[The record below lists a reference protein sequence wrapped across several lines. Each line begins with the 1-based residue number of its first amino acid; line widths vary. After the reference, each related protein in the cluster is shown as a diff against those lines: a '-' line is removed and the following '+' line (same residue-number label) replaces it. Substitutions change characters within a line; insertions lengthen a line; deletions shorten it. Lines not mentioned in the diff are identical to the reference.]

1 MTAPVKGI
9 GRVKPQQSSPTS
21 ERPNPISPPIL
32 AVFGRWLATALD
44 VVTALTPVALAG
56 GVVVSAAALLSVAHP
71 VLGWSGMVAV
81 DAKALA
87 TGHLPYGDPAHQYV
101 GLLYTP
107 LYTGIFAALL
117 RMKWWDGWGPLVSLA
132 SVATSLILIARLV
145 PRSRSDRYGS
155 ILPIAAVVSFPLF
168 CYTLFPTNGVFEAR
182 PDQLAW
188 CFFLAAACL
197 VVRDY
202 AGLGEPR
209 PWRTRM
215 ATGLLLA
222 LSVLTKQTTLL
233 PCLTTAAA
241 AAALPFRHRSRAVG
255 VRRHVL
261 ERAPIEAATL
271 GVLLGGALGVLQI
284 ASGGFAYD
292 LMFGLPQRQG
302 KWNTLRGVLRADV
315 KLLAVPLVIGS
326 LVVAISLIPRLID
339 RLRHRRQHPTQGDPA
354 PITNAAGRG
363 EHVGLGPVILALTLA
378 VSTLPGTMLAQAKQG
393 GDTNNLAGP
402 IWAATL
408 VLAAVLMVSTA
419 RSRRIGARAVCS
431 LIVIA
436 SLGPMTSVLQR
447 HRLGAPDIVL
457 HHSWHS
463 VPAQLVDANSANR
476 LVLDWA
482 HPSYSITKSNSA
494 TPGDLIA
501 SDLAS
506 GGYSPRWFV
515 QTVLDGR
522 YSRVRLFPAS
532 WDAYASGYG
541 LRDASFF
548 WKTNYIVRAGYVPV
562 QGFGGEGGFFAPG
575 PALKHLQWLKDCF
588 GPYQA
593 GALNIAVR
601 HGGGLWCVQPRALAL
616 LDGPAPTSELIL
628 RTSRPA
634 SFDVRFGGVAG
645 TVTIAP
651 TDSANKAVISSAND
665 AVEISCDTRAAASPL
680 FAKGFRVELDPH
692 RRGISCST
700 TAGQTRILVGS
711 TGGASTVSVSLLSD
725 LASKPYLEHFSTGRA
740 SVQLKLHNPKPSE
753 LSN

>member
-1 MTAPVKGI
+1 
-9 GRVKPQQSSPTS
+9 
-21 ERPNPISPPIL
+21 L
-32 AVFGRWLATALD
+32 LATALD
-44 VVTALTPVALAG
+44 AVTALTPVLLAG
-56 GVVVSAAALLSVAHP
+56 GVLVSAAALLNVAHP
-71 VLGWSGMVAV
+71 ALGWSGMVAL

-117 RMKWWDGWGPLVSLA
+117 RIKWWEGWGPLVSLA
-132 SVATSLILIARLV
+132 SVATSLIVIARLF
-145 PRSRSDRYGS
+145 PRSDRYRS

-202 AGLGEPR
+202 AKPTEPR
-209 PWRTRM
+209 PWRTRI
-215 ATGLLLA
+215 ATGALLG
-222 LSVLTKQTTLL
+222 LSVLAKQTTLL

-241 AAALPFRHRSRAVG
+241 AAVLPFRHRGPAVG
-255 VRRHVL
+255 ARRHVL
-261 ERAPIEAATL
+261 ERAPIEAATF
-271 GVLLGGALGVLQI
+271 GVLVGGALGVLQI

-302 KWNTLRGVLRADV
+302 RWNTLRGVLRADV

-326 LVVAISLIPRLID
+326 LILAISLIPRLAE
-339 RLRHRRQHPTQGDPA
+339 RLRHRRKHPRQGDPTPIANA
-354 PITNAAGRG
+354 PSGG
-363 EHVGLGPVILALTLA
+363 DHVGLGPVILALALA

-402 IWAATL
+402 IWATTL
-408 VLAAVLMVSTA
+408 VLATALMVSTA
-419 RSRRIGARAVCS
+419 RSRRIGARATCS

-436 SLGPMTSVLQR
+436 SLGATTGVLQDN
-447 HRLGAPDIVL
+447 RLGAPDIVL
-457 HHSWHS
+457 NHSWHS
-463 VPAQLVDANSANR
+463 VPAQLVDANAANR

-482 HPSYSITKSNSA
+482 HPSYSITKGNSA

-515 QTVLDGR
+515 QTLLDGR

-541 LRDASFF
+541 LRDAGFF

-562 QGFGGEGGFFAPG
+562 QDLGSEDGFFAPG
-575 PALKHLQWLKDCF
+575 PALKHVQWLKNCF

-593 GALNIAVR
+593 GALNITVR
-601 HGGGLWCVQPRALAL
+601 HSGGLWCVQPAALAL

-628 RTSRPA
+628 RTARPA

-645 TVTIAP
+645 TITIAP
-651 TDSANKAVISSAND
+651 TDSTNKAVISSATGG
-665 AVEISCDTRAAASPL
+665 VEVSCNAKAATSPL
-680 FAKGFRVELDPH
+680 SAKGFRVELDPH
-692 RRGISCST
+692 RRGTSCST
-700 TAGQTRILVGS
+700 TAGQMRILVGS
-711 TGGASTVSVSLLSD
+711 TGGDSTVSVSLVSD
-725 LASKPYLEHFSTGRA
+725 LASKPYLEHFSSGGA
-740 SVQLKLHNPKPSE
+740 SARLKLHNPTPSE
-753 LSN
+753 LGN